1 MISRCDILLYVMFSN
16 SSACETS
23 PTSSITRTFH
33 CSGGPSGSPFALL
46 SSVRAST
53 GSVSGSFKVQD
64 AADPPASCVCQF
76 GVDTEHTGVG
86 ASWAKMA
93 CLLPPTVWSVM
104 KV

>member
-1 MISRCDILLYVMFSN
+1 MISRCDIRLYQMFSN

-33 CSGGPSGSPFALL
+33 CSGGPSGSPFAPG
-46 SSVRAST
+46 SPVRAST
-53 GSVSGSFKVQD
+53 GSVSGSFNVQG
-64 AADPPASCVCQF
+64 AADPSASCVCQL
-76 GVDTEHTGVG
+76 VPEHIGIG